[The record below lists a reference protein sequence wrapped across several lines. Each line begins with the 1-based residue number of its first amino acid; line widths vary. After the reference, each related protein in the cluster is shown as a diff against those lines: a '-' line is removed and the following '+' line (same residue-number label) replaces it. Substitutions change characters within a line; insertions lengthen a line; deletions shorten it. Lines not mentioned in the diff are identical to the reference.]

1 MPSPFP
7 QVGGQLWK
15 AILSLLSAF
24 ANSVHLKLTFS
35 PLHIVTD
42 HWLWGPCVICQT
54 RISVLHTVM
63 CMFQC
68 YSLKSEGGGRVQDG
82 GGACMPMANSHWCV
96 ANQREAGRAGWR
108 GRLYAHGRFTLMCG
122 KSHLDIVQWLSS
134 HQSKQIEKKT
144 KPKLAFCSVLL
155 LPSHP
160 FRAVAK
166 SSPWIS
172 ALSLLQGPLP
182 ATRGVRNLGQRV
194 SRERQP
200 FPCCIPPCMQ
210 ALPHTIL

>member
-82 GGACMPMANSHWCV
+82 GGACMPMADSHWCV
-96 ANQREAGRAGWR
+96 AKAIAILCSDYPPIKVNK
-108 GRLYAHGRFTLMCG
+108 L
-122 KSHLDIVQWLSS
+122 K
-134 HQSKQIEKKT
+134 KKKT

-172 ALSLLQGPLP
+172 ALSLWQGPLP